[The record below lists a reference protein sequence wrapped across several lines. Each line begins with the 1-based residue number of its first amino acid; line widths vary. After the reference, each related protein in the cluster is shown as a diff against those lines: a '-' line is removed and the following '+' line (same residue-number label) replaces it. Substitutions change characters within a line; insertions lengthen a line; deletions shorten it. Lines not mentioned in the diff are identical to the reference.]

1 MLGYV
6 PSVPEILKLL
16 SAQESQE
23 KLFEMHGFEPTL
35 RASDSLGLVWGNN
48 LYIYKHSK

>member
-6 PSVPEILKLL
+6 PSKQEILKVLR
-16 SAQESQE
+16 AQESQD

-35 RASDSLGLVWGNN
+35 RASDSLSLV
-48 LYIYKHSK
+48 